1 MGVETVHKPAGTERK
16 RLRLNTRLSKHILTY
31 SDWYDSATIERAKA
45 DLKNV

>member
-1 MGVETVHKPAGTERK
+1 METVHKPAGTERK